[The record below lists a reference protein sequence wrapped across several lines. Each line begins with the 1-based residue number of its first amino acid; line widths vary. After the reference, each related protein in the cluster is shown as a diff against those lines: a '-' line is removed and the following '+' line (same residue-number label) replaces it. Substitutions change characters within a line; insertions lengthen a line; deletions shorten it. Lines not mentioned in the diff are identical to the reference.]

1 MSQPQPLYL
10 DASATS
16 PPADEVLEVMQA
28 VYRSAWGN
36 PSSLH
41 GFGLAAAEQ
50 LERSRQELAAMLGA
64 DAEELLFSSGG
75 SESIHLAIHGVCSRC
90 PPGRLL
96 LSAVEHPA
104 TLAAAALLQ
113 QRGWQVELVPVDG
126 AGLLDIDRLEALLE
140 PPTRLLSLI
149 WGQSEVGSLQNIE
162 AIGARCRSA
171 GVLLHLDAVQ
181 VVGHQPVDFRSLPV
195 DLLSFTAH
203 KLQGPRGIGG
213 LLVRAGL
220 ELDALIGGGGQER
233 GRRGGTEAVALVAG
247 MAAALKLATARL
259 LANNGSDPLAPLRDN
274 LLTRLL
280 ELPGL
285 RLSGPD
291 PRAGE
296 PRLPHHLSLLVNDR
310 SGQPLSG
317 RQLVR
322 ALWREG
328 VAASSGSACSSGRA
342 RATAS
347 GAAPSAAASPV
358 LEAMGYGSAEAAS
371 GLRFSLGPWL
381 QSQDLDGV
389 PAALERARQQ
399 LMENSSS

>member
-1 MSQPQPLYL
+1 MSLPQPLYL

-16 PPADEVLEVMQA
+16 PPADEVLDVMQA
-28 VYRSAWGN
+28 VYRRAWGN

-41 GFGLAAAEQ
+41 GYGLAAAEQ

-75 SESIHLAIHGVCSRC
+75 SESIHLAIHGVCSRW
-90 PPGRLL
+90 PPGRVL

-104 TLAAAALLQ
+104 TLAAAALLH

-126 AGLLDIDRLEALLE
+126 SGLLDIDRVEALLE

-328 VAASSGSACSSGRA
+328 VAASSGSACSSG
-342 RATAS
+342 
-347 GAAPSAAASPV
+347 GASPV
-358 LEAMGYGSAEAAS
+358 LEAMGFGPAEAAS

-389 PAALERARQQ
+389 PAALERARQR

>member
-28 VYRSAWGN
+28 VYRRAWGN

-75 SESIHLAIHGVCSRC
+75 SESIHLAILGICSRC

-113 QRGWQVELVPVDG
+113 QRGWQIELVPVDG
-126 AGLLDIDRLEALLE
+126 AGLLHIDRLEALLE
-140 PPTRLLSLI
+140 PPTRLMSLI

-213 LLVRAGL
+213 LLVRSGL

-247 MAAALKLATARL
+247 MAAALGLATARL
-259 LANNGSDPLAPLRDN
+259 TANNGSDPLAALRDG

-280 ELPGL
+280 ELPGV

-291 PRAGE
+291 PRSGE
-296 PRLPHHLSLLVNDR
+296 PRLPHHLSLLVEDR

-328 VAASSGSACSSGRA
+328 VAASSGSACSNIGA
-342 RATAS
+342 AAGGAAA
-347 GAAPSAAASPV
+347 GAAPSPV
-358 LEAMGYGSAEAAS
+358 LEAMGYSSAEAAS

-381 QSQDLDGV
+381 QQQDLDGV
-389 PAALERARQQ
+389 PAALQRARLR
-399 LMENSSS
+399 LMETSSS

>member
-1 MSQPQPLYL
+1 MSLPQPIYL

-16 PPADEVLEVMQA
+16 PPADEVLDVMQA
-28 VYRSAWGN
+28 VYRRAWGN

-41 GFGLAAAEQ
+41 GYGLAAAEQ
-50 LERSRQELAAMLGA
+50 LERDRQELAAMLGA

-75 SESIHLAIHGVCSRC
+75 SESIHLAIHGVCSRW
-90 PPGRLL
+90 PPGRVL

-104 TLAAAALLQ
+104 TLAAAALLH
-113 QRGWQVELVPVDG
+113 QRGWEVELVPVDG
-126 AGLLDIDRLEALLE
+126 SGLLDIDRLEALLE

-328 VAASSGSACSSGRA
+328 VAASSGSACSSG
-342 RATAS
+342 
-347 GAAPSAAASPV
+347 GASPV
-358 LEAMGYGSAEAAS
+358 LEAMGFGPAEAAS

-389 PAALERARQQ
+389 PAALERARQR
-399 LMENSSS
+399 LMENISS